1 MGMEGAAIEILHPK
15 VRGLISKLGWNLTPI
30 QEEAIIDLCAGE
42 NRLLVAPTGSGKTEA
57 AILPVI
63 SRAIN
68 ENWEGLSILY
78 ITPLRALNR
87 DIDRRLSTMLEPL
100 GLTVGLRHGDT
111 TQKERTRQSKNPPNL
126 LVTTPETTQIM
137 MLGSRLRKHLSGVK
151 VIILDEI
158 HDLAGSERGSQLMVG
173 LERIADINPNDI
185 QRIGLSATVGNP
197 NEVAN
202 YMANNAQPILG
213 PSPRFTDVLVHK
225 EIPSPEDEIISVK
238 WSVSPNSVAAFRRL
252 ANSLR
257 DDYPSLVFVNSRSAA
272 ETVSQRLTSIAP
284 EIKIG
289 VHHGSLASETR
300 KEMEDK
306 LRSGDLHGIICTSSL
321 ELGIDI
327 GSIKKVH
334 QLQSPRAVDRLLQRM
349 GRAEHHLGGTGRGEI
364 LAWEL
369 DEISECAVISRRAM
383 SSELEGVEWQTDPGI
398 VAANQFIQLGIERG
412 LVPLQKANEII
423 ENCSIFREWNYEKS
437 INILRVLN
445 DRWLI
450 RLIETPEDSDVTKWP
465 ARLWE
470 ELAKKSNQN
479 IPEKRPPW
487 DEEQKESDKIR
498 WRKAMVKELPPSLEK
513 GWFSPSGKASKS
525 RTDHISMIPDEI
537 SYRVRDAVSRS
548 ILGSVDEA
556 FVLSLNNDASDDSL
570 GRARRFVMAGRTWQ
584 IVDADPEQ
592 EELLVAPIKETGE
605 APVWSGELPPVPKE
619 VAREVGQLRRSV
631 GITIGAIEDDNSV
644 IAFEEYPLSPSARE
658 VLISTVAEHIEATGV
673 LPDERTITIEER
685 QKTIILNTCAGS
697 KINETLAYLIQAFGS
712 LKEGKMGRT
721 LIDPYRISI
730 QIPGTSSA
738 DIIGWLQE
746 TPPAAIPSLMRMTIP
761 NGRAVRWRVVQVAR
775 RMGVLQKGVDPRKV
789 NLQGLMRRWKGTPVI
804 EEALSK
810 LFHERMDIEA
820 TVDLLTEIQNGDI
833 RLLETPP
840 GPLGQSKKSEKD
852 LLLPSWSDK
861 ELRDHLEVRLV
872 NERAVLIC
880 LNCKNRTRKRVAR
893 FTERVDPCSNCSGTM
908 QACSPERMED
918 MLSGWVESKDP
929 KISDKMTK
937 NAELIRTHGKD
948 AIICMMGRGIA
959 EETATKILRG
969 HVPGEKVRLLRSI
982 HNAELKY
989 ASTRRYWS

>member
-1 MGMEGAAIEILHPK
+1 MEGAAIEFLHPK
-15 VRGLISKLGWNLTPI
+15 VRDLINNLGWNLTPI
-30 QEEAIIDLCAGE
+30 QEEAAIDLCAGK

-57 AILPVI
+57 AILPII

-87 DIDRRLSTMLEPL
+87 DIERRLSTMLEPL
-100 GLTVGLRHGDT
+100 GLSVGLRHGDT
-111 TQKERTRQSKNPPNL
+111 TQKERTKQSKNPPNL
-126 LVTTPETTQIM
+126 LITTPETTQIM

-173 LERIADINPNDI
+173 LERIADINPNNI

-197 NEVAN
+197 SEVAN
-202 YMANNAQPILG
+202 YMAKNAQPILG
-213 PSPRFTDVLVHK
+213 PAPRFTDVLVHK
-225 EIPSPEDEIISVK
+225 EIPSPEDEILSVK
-238 WSVSPNSVAAFRRL
+238 WSVSPNSIAAFRRL
-252 ANSLR
+252 ANSLME
-257 DDYPSLVFVNSRSAA
+257 DYPSLVFVNSRSAA
-272 ETVSQRLTSIAP
+272 ETVAQRLTSIAS

-289 VHHGSLASETR
+289 VHHGSLASDTR

-306 LRSGDLHGIICTSSL
+306 LRNGDLHGIICTSSL

-383 SSELEGVEWQTDPGI
+383 ASELEGVEWQTEPGI
-398 VAANQFIQLGIERG
+398 VAANQFIQLSIERG
-412 LVPLQKANEII
+412 LVPLQKANDII
-423 ENCSIFREWNYEKS
+423 ESCSLFREWNYEKTLS
-437 INILRVLN
+437 ILRVLN

-450 RLIETPEDSDVTKWP
+450 KLVEKPEDSDVTNWP

-479 IPEKRPPW
+479 VPEKRPPW
-487 DEEQKESDKIR
+487 DEEQKESDKVR
-498 WRKAMVKELPPSLEK
+498 WRKAMIKHLPKSLEK
-513 GWFSPSGKASKS
+513 GWFSPSGKAAKS
-525 RTDHISMIPDEI
+525 RTEHISMIPDEI

-548 ILGSVDEA
+548 VLGSVDEA

-619 VAREVGQLRRSV
+619 VAREVGKLRRAVAIS
-631 GITIGAIEDDNSV
+631 IGAIEDDNSV
-644 IAFEEYPLSPSARE
+644 IPFDEYPLSPSARD
-658 VLISTVAEHIEATGV
+658 VLIRTVADHIEATGY

-685 QKTIILNTCAGS
+685 QNTIILNTCAGS
-697 KINETLAYLIQAFGS
+697 KINETLAHLIQAFGS

-730 QIPGTSSA
+730 QIPGTNTA
-738 DIIGWLQE
+738 DIIGWLQD
-746 TPPAAIPSLMRMTIP
+746 TPPVALPSLMRMTIP
-761 NGRAVRWRVVQVAR
+761 NSRAVRWRVVQVAR
-775 RMGVLQKGVDPRKV
+775 RMGVLRKGVDPRKV

-820 TVDLLTEIQNGDI
+820 TVDLLKEIQNGEKK
-833 RLLETPP
+833 LLVTPP

-880 LNCKNRTRKRVAR
+880 LNCKNKTRKRVAR
-893 FTERVDPCSNCSGTM
+893 FAERIEPCSTCSGTM
-908 QACSPERMED
+908 QACSPERMES
-918 MLSGWVESKDP
+918 MLSDWVESKDP
-929 KISDKMTK
+929 KIYAKMTK

-959 EETATKILRG
+959 EETATRILRG
-969 HVPGEKVRLLRSI
+969 HIFGERVRLLRSI

-989 ASTRRYWS
+989 ASTRRYWG

>member
-1 MGMEGAAIEILHPK
+1 MEGAAIEILHPK
-15 VRGLISKLGWNLTPI
+15 VRDLISKLGWNLTPI
-30 QEEAIIDLCAGE
+30 QEEAAIDLCAGK

-63 SRAIN
+63 SRAIS

-87 DIDRRLSTMLEPL
+87 DIDRRLSAMLEPL

-137 MLGSRLRKHLSGVK
+137 MLGSRLRKHLAGVK

-197 NEVAN
+197 AEVAN
-202 YMANNAQPILG
+202 YMANNAIPIMG
-213 PSPRFTDVLVHK
+213 PAPRFTDVLVHK
-225 EIPSPEDEIISVK
+225 EIPSPEDDILSVK

-252 ANSLR
+252 ANSLI
-257 DDYPSLVFVNSRSAA
+257 DDSPSLVFVNSRSAA
-272 ETVSQRLTSIAP
+272 ETVSQRLTAIAP

-383 SSELEGVEWQTDPGI
+383 ASELEGVEWQTDPGI

-412 LVPLQKANEII
+412 VVPLQKANEII
-423 ENCSIFREWNYEKS
+423 ENCSIFREWDYEKS

-450 RLIETPEDSDVTKWP
+450 RLIENPEESDVTKWP
-465 ARLWE
+465 AKLWE
-470 ELAKKSNQN
+470 ELAKRSSQD

-487 DEEQKESDKIR
+487 DEEQKESDKIK
-498 WRKAMVKELPPSLEK
+498 WRKAMVKELPKSLEK

-548 ILGSVDEA
+548 VLGSVDEA
-556 FVLSLNNDASDDSL
+556 FVLSLNNDASDDSM

-619 VAREVGQLRRSV
+619 VAREVGKLRRSV
-631 GITIGAIEDDNSV
+631 GITIGAIENDESV
-644 IAFEEYPLSPSARE
+644 IPFEEYPLSPSARD
-658 VLISTVAEHIEATGV
+658 VLIRTVAEHIEATGV

-730 QIPGTSSA
+730 QIPGTSTV
-738 DIIGWLQE
+738 DVVGWLQQ

-833 RLLETPP
+833 KLLETPP

-880 LNCKNRTRKRVAR
+880 LNCKNRTIKRVAR
-893 FTERVDPCSNCSGTM
+893 FTERVAPCSSCSGTM
-908 QACSPERMED
+908 QACSPERMES
-918 MLSGWVESKDP
+918 MLSDWVESKDP
-929 KISDKMTK
+929 KISGKMTK

-969 HVPGEKVRLLRSI
+969 HVSGERVRLLRSI

-989 ASTRRYWS
+989 ASTRRYWG

>member
-1 MGMEGAAIEILHPK
+1 MEGAAIEVLHPK
-15 VRGLISKLGWNLTPI
+15 VRKLIKNLGWNLTPI
-30 QEEAIIDLCAGE
+30 QEEAVIDLCSGE

-68 ENWEGLSILY
+68 ESWEGLSILY

-111 TQKERTRQSKNPPNL
+111 TQKERTKQSKNPPNL

-137 MLGSRLRKHLSGVK
+137 MLGSKLRKHLSNIK

-173 LERIADINPNDI
+173 LERIEDINPNKI

-197 NEVAN
+197 EEVAS
-202 YMANNAQPILG
+202 YMSKSALPIMG

-225 EIPSPEDEIISVK
+225 EMPTPEDNILSVK
-238 WSVSPNSVAAFRRL
+238 WSVSPNSIAAFRRL
-252 ANSLR
+252 ANSLIE
-257 DDYPSLVFVNSRSAA
+257 DYPSLVFVNSRSAA
-272 ETVSQRLTSIAP
+272 ETVSQRLISMVP
-284 EIKIG
+284 EINVG

-306 LRSGDLHGIICTSSL
+306 LRNGEMHGIICTSSL

-364 LAWEL
+364 LAWEV
-369 DEISECAVISRRAM
+369 DEISECAVISRKAM
-383 SSELEGVEWQTDPGI
+383 ASELEGVEWQTEPGV

-412 LVPLQKANEII
+412 LVPLEKANEII
-423 ENCSIFREWNYEKS
+423 QNCSLFKDWNYQKS
-437 INILRVLN
+437 IDILRVLN

-450 RLIETPEDSDVTKWP
+450 RLVENPDESDVTKWP
-465 ARLWE
+465 AKLWE
-470 ELAKKSNQN
+470 ELAKKTDQN
-479 IPEKRPPW
+479 IPKERPPW
-487 DEEQKESDKIR
+487 DEEQEESDKLK
-498 WRKAMVKELPPSLEK
+498 WRRAMVKVLPKELK
-513 GWFSPSGKASKS
+513 NGWFSPSGKASRS
-525 RTDHISMIPDEI
+525 RTEHISMIPDEI
-537 SYRVRDAVSRS
+537 SYRVRDAVSRTV
-548 ILGSVDEA
+548 LGSVDEA

-605 APVWSGELPPVPKE
+605 APVWTGELPPVPKE
-619 VAREVGQLRRSV
+619 VAREVGKLRRSI
-631 GITIGAIEDDNSV
+631 GITIGALEDDNST
-644 IAFEEYPLSPSARE
+644 IPFEEYPLSASARD
-658 VLISTVAEHIEATGV
+658 VLLNAVSGHIEATGV
-673 LPDERTITIEER
+673 LPDERTITVEER
-685 QKTIILNTCAGS
+685 QNTIILNTCAGS

-730 QIPGTSSA
+730 QIPGTKSD
-738 DIIGWLQE
+738 DILGWLQD
-746 TPPAAIPSLMRMTIP
+746 TPPAALPSLMRMTIP

-789 NLQGLMRRWKGTPVI
+789 NLQGLMKRWKGTPVI

-820 TVDLLTEIQNGDI
+820 TMDLLSKIQNGDI
-833 RLLETPP
+833 KLLVTPP

-861 ELRDHLEVRLV
+861 ELREHLEVRLV
-872 NERAVLIC
+872 NERAILIC
-880 LNCKNRTRKRVAR
+880 LNCNNKTRRRVAR
-893 FTERVDPCSNCSGTM
+893 FAERIEPCSTCSGTM
-908 QACSPERMED
+908 QACAPERMEG
-918 MLSGWVESKDP
+918 MLSEWVESKDP
-929 KISDKMTK
+929 KISGKMTK

-969 HVPGEKVRLLRSI
+969 HISGERVRLLRSI

-989 ASTRRYWS
+989 ASTRRYWG